1 MADIFGYDRGAKAK
15 QVFSSEN
22 TRLDFATGGA
32 GIDAAAGGGGWLVQN
47 WKVDYQQQ
55 VQEVFELGSNAL
67 YWVKGRP
74 QGAGSISRVIGPKAA
89 STGGASIF
97 PQEAFDICDGGAT
110 FNMKVRGGAC
120 DGQEQEG
127 VDITMDGVVITSIGF
142 QANVSD
148 ARVAESVSW
157 RFAHLEVA

>member
-1 MADIFGYDRGAKAK
+1 MSDIFGYDRGAKVK

-32 GIDAAAGGGGWLVQN
+32 GLDATGGGWLVQN
-47 WKVDYQQQ
+47 WTVDYQQQ

-74 QGAGSISRVIGPKAA
+74 QGAGSISRVIGPLPA
-89 STGGASIF
+89 STGGTGSIF
-97 PQEAFDICDGGAT
+97 PREAFDICLGGAT
-110 FNMKVRGGAC
+110 FSMKVRGGAC
-120 DGQEQEG
+120 EGQEQQG
-127 VDITMDGVVITSIGF
+127 VDITMDGVVITRIGF
-142 QANVSD
+142 QASVGD
-148 ARVAESVSW
+148 ARVIEAVAW